1 MTYRESS
8 MTTSQP
14 WINDLGSAV
23 KLGLQALYKEP
34 PMTAVEWADKHFY
47 MSAESS
53 YNEGKWETAPFQVAI
68 LNAMGND
75 LIKVVNFV
83 KSARIGYTKLLMANI
98 GYKIQH
104 KRRNVMMWSPTDPDA
119 EDISKSHVNGLIRDV
134 PVLLELS
141 PWFGRK
147 HSDNTLDNKV
157 FANRRNLWIRGGK
170 ASRNYREKSADEVIY
185 DELSK
190 FDADIEGEGS
200 PTFLGDK
207 RLDGAVYPKSIRG
220 STPKKEGSCQITK
233 AAEESPYRL
242 RFHVACPHCHK
253 EQTLKWGGKDCEYG
267 LKWEKSALNEA
278 EKAWYC
284 CEHCA
289 GIFFHQDM
297 VAASYAGRWICEVT
311 GIWTRDAIDWFGSD
325 DEPIRTPRSVAFYC
339 WAIYSTWTTWLSLVD
354 EWLKVK
360 GDREKLITFINT
372 TRGEVWEEDQGERVD
387 WENLY
392 GRREI
397 YPCTDHVPEQTL
409 GLFGGIDTQDDRYEG
424 RVWAFGAGEEMWLIR
439 RFILTGDPASVELRR
454 KVGIEINRE
463 FKRPDGT
470 PMRVERWCWDAGGHY
485 SDEVAEESIKHG
497 VRWVVPIFGASTYGK
512 PIANFPRRRKNK
524 IYKTEVGT
532 DNAKELIYG
541 RLNIVV
547 PQPWTETPGCIHLPL
562 ADWCD
567 EDELKQ
573 LTAERKMPVMV
584 KGKRELRW
592 DSGGRRNEALDCLVY
607 ALAALRI
614 SQQRFGFDLDA
625 LEAGRLAGAKPVAAE
640 VIEKQ
645 TTNQT
650 AQEVTNTF
658 LSTTGG
664 SPWL

>member
-1 MTYRESS
+1 MN
-8 MTTSQP
+8 TSQP
-14 WINDLGSAV
+14 WIRDLSKQV
-23 KLGLQALYKEP
+23 RVGLQALYKEP
-34 PMTAVEWADKHFY
+34 PMTAVEWANKHFY

-53 YNEGKWETAPFQVAI
+53 YNEGAWETAPFQVAI

-104 KRRNVMMWSPTDPDA
+104 KKRNVMMWSPTDPDA
-119 EDISKSHVNGLIRDV
+119 ADISKSHVSGLIRDV
-134 PVLLELS
+134 PVLLALA

-170 ASRNYREKSADEVIY
+170 AARNYREKSADEVIY

-190 FDADIEGEGS
+190 FDADVEGEGS
-200 PTFLGDK
+200 PTTLGDK

-220 STPKKEGSCQITK
+220 STPGREGACQITK
-233 AAEESPYRL
+233 AADESPIRL
-242 RFHVACPHCHK
+242 RMEIPCPHCSF

-267 LKWEKSALNEA
+267 IKWEKNDRNEA
-278 EKAWYC
+278 VKAWYV

-289 GIFFHQDM
+289 CTFEHHEM
-297 VAASYAGRWICEVT
+297 VAAQSKGRYRCEVT
-311 GIWTRDAIDWFGSD
+311 GIWTRDAHDWFDAS
-325 DEPIRTPRSVAFYC
+325 DEPTQTPRSITFYC
-339 WAIYSTWTTWLSLVD
+339 WAIYSTWATWLSLVD

-372 TRGEVWEEDQGERVD
+372 TRGEVWIEDQGARLEWQD
-387 WENLY
+387 LY

-397 YPCTDHVPEQTL
+397 YPCATQVPDQVL
-409 GLFGGIDTQDDRYEG
+409 GLFGGIDTQDDRYEL
-424 RVWAFGAGEEMWLIR
+424 RVWGFGAGEEAWLIR
-439 RFILTGDPASVELRR
+439 REILTGDPASMELRR
-454 KVGIEINRE
+454 KVGLELNRE
-463 FKRPDGT
+463 YKRPDGT

-497 VRWVVPIFGASTYGK
+497 VRWVVPIFGASSYGK

-541 RLNIVV
+541 RLAVMV
-547 PQPWTETPGCIHLPL
+547 PQPWQATPGCIHLPL
-562 ADWCD
+562 AEWCD

-573 LTAERKMPVMV
+573 LTSERKKPKMV
-584 KGKRELRW
+584 RGKRELVW
-592 DSGGRRNEALDCLVY
+592 DNEGRRNEALDCFVY

-614 SQQRFGFDLDA
+614 SQTRFGFDLDA
-625 LEAGRLAGAKPVAAE
+625 LEIARCAAAAP
-640 VIEKQ
+640 ID
-645 TTNQT
+645 
-650 AQEVTNTF
+650 AQEIKRESAPAQVPGW
-658 LSTTGG
+658 LQIDSG
-664 SPWL
+664 SSWL